1 MQPALLPGLSASHAS
16 LDPAPKP
23 VPPPSVAAAARQRS
37 VAQGGKLAATAY
49 GQASSDNY
57 GNSNIGQANGTA
69 TANGGGVAY
78 DVAVANTYNTA
89 PWVPMDYNNRRASAT
104 SHATNQ
110 NGGDWCAPLRA
121 VGVELG
127 ERGPRSQPQP
137 RGQPSSSWPT
147 AAERP
152 AAAEPQLLAA
162 APALSTLAPARTP
175 RRAFALG
182 GAFTNADVG
191 TAEALADSLA
201 ENNGQNNNT
210 AAAFTVGPS
219 GENNLAISNTTAVDN
234 NVVSGTALALSSGA
248 DIGFVLDVADQA
260 YPNGIPEDAAQAA
273 YLTNNFNALLG
284 QTQKSTADGT
294 IFPLP
299 LPYPVGSPPPP
310 SGSAPPP

>member
-1 MQPALLPGLSASHAS
+1 MGWSWGSAARAASRSREASRAAAGQRQPSGQPQPSPSCALLPL
-16 LDPAPKP
+16 LY
-23 VPPPSVAAAARQRS
+23 R
-37 VAQGGKLAATAY
+37 
-49 GQASSDNY
+49 
-57 GNSNIGQANGTA
+57 
-69 TANGGGVAY
+69 
-78 DVAVANTYNTA
+78 
-89 PWVPMDYNNRRASAT
+89 PWRR
-104 SHATNQ
+104 
-110 NGGDWCAPLRA
+110 P
-121 VGVELG
+121 
-127 ERGPRSQPQP
+127 GP
-137 RGQPSSSWPT
+137 
-147 AAERP
+147 
-152 AAAEPQLLAA
+152 
-162 APALSTLAPARTP
+162 P